1 MRHAFGYLY
10 RLLLTENEARL
21 RINDFDND
29 LKLDIDVR
37 ELIGMSLWHWPKSY
51 EDYERK
57 LFCKAVTQG
66 CVVLDVGANIGIY
79 TLLAAKRGAQVFAIE
94 ADPQNAKELRHNVHL
109 NGFDDRVTIIEMAA
123 ADKKDT
129 VSLLH
134 CPGNSGASSIYQGV
148 DSVLVQSDT
157 IDSLGLPPVHV
168 CKMDIEGAELA
179 ALTGMRKTL
188 EYSPGMKML
197 IEHNSGPGKT
207 DRLMKFIHEQF
218 ASVSI
223 AREPHFGKEELLAI
237 NQEPPSLCNLWL
249 SR

>member
-1 MRHAFGYLY
+1 MRHAFGFFYG
-10 RLLLTENEARL
+10 LLLTEKESRL
-21 RINDFDND
+21 RVNDFDSD
-29 LKLDIDVR
+29 LKLDVDVR

-57 LFCKAVTQG
+57 LFCNAVTQG

-79 TLLAAKRGAQVFAIE
+79 TLLAAKRGARVFSIE

-129 VSLLH
+129 VTLLH
-134 CPGNSGASSIYQGV
+134 CPGNSGASSLYHGV
-148 DSVLVQSDT
+148 DSVLIQSDT
-157 IDSLGLPPVHV
+157 IDSLGLPPITV

-197 IEHNSGPGKT
+197 IEYNTGLGKT
-207 DRLMKFIHEQF
+207 DKLMKLIHELF
-218 ASVSI
+218 ATVSV
-223 AREPHFGKEELLAI
+223 ARVPHSGKEELLTI
-237 NQEPPSLCNLWL
+237 NQEPPPFCNLWL